1 MSLLRS
7 LIAYQDWLSTDMP
20 LLTELLATAQTREDA
35 SPVRGEIFVG
45 AAHFDNSHK
54 LRQERHR
61 VCQTIFGQCWQ
72 APFPLP
78 HSFVAGGGRRHSV
91 ETALFVLSS
100 ILRNAQ

>member
-7 LIAYQDWLSTDMP
+7 LIAFQDWLSTDMP

-45 AAHFDNSHK
+45 AAHFDNSHQ

-61 VCQTIFGQCWQ
+61 VCQIISVQI
-72 APFPLP
+72 
-78 HSFVAGGGRRHSV
+78 VRR
-91 ETALFVLSS
+91 
-100 ILRNAQ
+100 